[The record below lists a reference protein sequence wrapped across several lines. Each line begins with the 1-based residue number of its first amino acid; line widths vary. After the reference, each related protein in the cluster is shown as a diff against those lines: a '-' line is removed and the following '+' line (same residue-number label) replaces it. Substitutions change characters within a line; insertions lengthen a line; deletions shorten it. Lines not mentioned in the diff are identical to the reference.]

1 MTRITIDDELR
12 QKLLNF
18 SQDIE
23 LCDDQGYVIARV
35 QRSTPLND
43 PENWVE
49 LTPPMSEEELQA
61 ALNSNEPGISTAEL
75 KEYLRKR

>member
-12 QKLLNF
+12 KKLLNF

-23 LCDDQGYVIARV
+23 LCDDQGLVIARV
-35 QRSTPLND
+35 QRSTPLSD

-49 LTPPMSEEELQA
+49 LTPPISEEELQA
-61 ALNSNEPGISTAEL
+61 ALNSQEPGISTAEL